1 MMRACLRA
9 GFAGVA
15 TLALVQYA
23 ALPALRLNLTAAQIA
38 WMRAAFVTRTGWILF
53 AIVILAALRGL
64 PELFA
69 AVWAVRRGQSRERL
83 RR

>member
-1 MMRACLRA
+1 MRAYLLA
-9 GFAGVA
+9 GLAGMVI
-15 TLALVQYA
+15 LALVQYA
-23 ALPALRLNLTAAQIA
+23 ALPALMRNLTAAQVA
-38 WMRAAFVTRTGWILF
+38 WLRSAFVTRTGWILF

-69 AVWAVRRGQSRERL
+69 AVWAVRRGQSRDRL